1 MEPTG
6 FYLLHL
12 QIIKG
17 LTSVSIVFCRKTYYK
32 CESAKTFS
40 DTDKKNYSPCYN
52 RELKNQM
59 LKYLETGDLVSG
71 YTVST

>member
-1 MEPTG
+1 MLVLYSVERPTTNVSQQKH
-6 FYLLHL
+6 FQTL
-12 QIIKG
+12 IK
-17 LTSVSIVFCRKTYYK
+17 
-32 CESAKTFS
+32 
-40 DTDKKNYSPCYN
+40 KKNYSHCYN